1 VRFLKILDL
10 AAGLDH
16 NRWVRRTPAGDEEG
30 ALTNQISNDDR
41 ERIRAQFP
49 ALAGD
54 TVYLEN
60 AGGSQVPAVVADSI
74 RDYMLTSY
82 VQLGANYPTSLR
94 ATEIVDEAHDFV
106 RLMMNGT
113 DGEVIL
119 GSSTSVLLQ
128 MLSRCYAQVLKP
140 GSEVVVAQT
149 GHEANVGPWKML
161 DRLGFSL
168 RWWEMDPASC
178 TCPLSDLEELLTDR
192 TALVAFPHVSNL
204 LGEIVDIE
212 AITSLAHE
220 AGARVV
226 VDGVAYAPHRAMNVS
241 AWNVDWYAYST
252 YKVYG
257 PHMAAM
263 WGRRDAL
270 AELSGPNHFFVPD
283 DDLPYKFEVGG
294 ANHEGCAG
302 LLGLRDY
309 LAFLVGENDPAALDR
324 PAIERAFDFMTACEL
339 PLQARLIEYLRSRD
353 DLRIIGPID
362 DGDSRV
368 GTISF
373 VHDSKSSAEIT
384 AAVDRSGIGIR
395 HGHMYAYHLCE
406 AAGLEPEDGVVR
418 TSLVHYNT
426 LEEIERLIEVF
437 DAALA

>member
-1 VRFLKILDL
+1 MTTHI
-10 AAGLDH
+10 
-16 NRWVRRTPAGDEEG
+16 T
-30 ALTNQISNDDR
+30 SDDR

-74 RDYMLTSY
+74 REYMLTSY
-82 VQLGANYPTSLR
+82 VQLGAGYPLSLR
-94 ATEIVDEAHDFV
+94 ATEIVNEAHEFV
-106 RLMMNGT
+106 RLMMNGK
-113 DGEVIL
+113 DGEVVL
-119 GSSTSVLLQ
+119 GSSTSALLQ
-128 MLSRCYAQVLKP
+128 MLAGCYAQVLKP
-140 GSEVVVAQT
+140 GAEIVVAQT
-149 GHEANVGPWKML
+149 GHEANIGPWKKL
-161 DRLGFSL
+161 DRLGFEL
-168 RWWEMDPASC
+168 RWWEMDPSTC
-178 TCPLSDLEELLTDR
+178 SCPLSELEKLLTDR

-212 AITSLAHE
+212 GITSLAHG

-226 VDGVAYAPHRAMNVS
+226 VDGVAYAPHRAIDVS
-241 AWNVDWYAYST
+241 AWDVDWYAYST

-257 PHMAAM
+257 PHMAAL

-270 AELSGPNHFFVPD
+270 AELTGPNHFFVAD

-302 LLGLRDY
+302 IRGLRDY
-309 LAFLVGENDPAALDR
+309 LAFLVGETDPASLDR
-324 PAIERAFDFMTACEL
+324 PAIERAFEIITACEL
-339 PLQARLIEYLRSRD
+339 PLQSRLIEYLRSRD
-353 DLRIIGPID
+353 DVRIVGPKD
-362 DGDSRV
+362 DGASRV

-373 VHDSKSSAEIT
+373 VHSSKSSEEIT

-406 AAGLEPEDGVVR
+406 AAGLDPEDGVVR

-426 LEEIERLIEVF
+426 PEEIERLIEVF
-437 DAALA
+437 DTVL

>member
-1 VRFLKILDL
+1 M
-10 AAGLDH
+10 
-16 NRWVRRTPAGDEEG
+16 T
-30 ALTNQISNDDR
+30 TQITNDDR
-41 ERIRAQFP
+41 QRIRTQFP

-60 AGGSQVPAVVADSI
+60 AGGSQVPAIVADSI

-82 VQLGANYPTSLR
+82 VQLGAGYPLSHR
-94 ATEIVDEAHDFV
+94 ATELVDEAHDFV
-106 RLMMNGT
+106 RLMMNGK

-119 GSSTSVLLQ
+119 GSSTTALLQ
-128 MLSRCYAQVLKP
+128 MLAKCYAQVLEP
-140 GSEVVVAQT
+140 GSEIVVAQT

-168 RWWEMDPASC
+168 RWWEMDPADY
-178 TCPLSDLEELLTDR
+178 TCPLSELENLLSDR

-204 LGEIVDIE
+204 LGDIVDVE
-212 AITSLAHE
+212 AITSLVHE
-220 AGARVV
+220 AGARVI
-226 VDGVAYAPHRAMNVS
+226 VDGVAYAPHRAIDVS

-257 PHMAAM
+257 PHMAAL

-270 AELSGPNHFFVPD
+270 AELHGPNHFFVPE

-302 LLGLRDY
+302 VCGLRDY
-309 LAFLVGENDPAALDR
+309 LAFVVGEADPRALDR
-324 PAIERAFDFMTACEL
+324 PAIEQAFEIMTACEL
-339 PLQARLIEYLRSRD
+339 PLQARLIEYLQSRKD
-353 DLRIIGPID
+353 VRIVGPSD

-373 VHDSKSSAEIT
+373 VHESKSSAEIT

-406 AAGLEPEDGVVR
+406 AAGLDPEDGVVR

-426 LEEIERLIEVF
+426 MEEIEKLIEVF
-437 DAALA
+437 DAVLE

>member
-1 VRFLKILDL
+1 M
-10 AAGLDH
+10 
-16 NRWVRRTPAGDEEG
+16 T
-30 ALTNQISNDDR
+30 TQITNDDR
-41 ERIRAQFP
+41 QRIRTQFP

-60 AGGSQVPAVVADSI
+60 AGGSQVPAIVADSI

-82 VQLGANYPTSLR
+82 VQLGAGYPLSLR
-94 ATEIVDEAHDFV
+94 ATELVDEAHDFV
-106 RLMMNGT
+106 RLMMNGK

-119 GSSTSVLLQ
+119 GSSTTALLQ
-128 MLSRCYAQVLKP
+128 MLAKCYAQVLEP
-140 GSEVVVAQT
+140 GSEIVVAQT

-168 RWWEMDPASC
+168 RWWEMDPADY
-178 TCPLSDLEELLTDR
+178 TCPLSELENLLSDR

-212 AITSLAHE
+212 AITSLVHE

-226 VDGVAYAPHRAMNVS
+226 VDGVAYAPHRAIDVS

-257 PHMAAM
+257 PHMAAL

-270 AELSGPNHFFVPD
+270 AELNGPNHFFVPE

-302 LLGLRDY
+302 VCGLRDY
-309 LAFLVGENDPAALDR
+309 LAFIVGEADPRALDR
-324 PAIERAFDFMTACEL
+324 PAIEQAFEIMTACEL
-339 PLQARLIEYLRSRD
+339 PLQARLIEYLQSRKD
-353 DLRIIGPID
+353 VRIVGPSD

-373 VHDSKSSAEIT
+373 VHESKSSAEIT

-406 AAGLEPEDGVVR
+406 AAGLDPEDGVVR

-426 LEEIERLIEVF
+426 MEEIERLIEVF
-437 DAALA
+437 DAVLG

>member
-1 VRFLKILDL
+1 L
-10 AAGLDH
+10 
-16 NRWVRRTPAGDEEG
+16 EG
-30 ALTNQISNDDR
+30 AVTTQITNDDC
-41 ERIRAQFP
+41 ERIRTQFP

-82 VQLGANYPTSLR
+82 VQLGAGYTLSHR
-94 ATEIVDEAHDFV
+94 ATKLVDDAHDFV
-106 RLMMNGT
+106 RSMMNGK

-119 GSSTSVLLQ
+119 GPSTSALLQ
-128 MLSRCYAQVLKP
+128 MIAGCYLRVLKP
-140 GSEVVVAQT
+140 GSEIVVAQT

-161 DRLGFSL
+161 ERHGFTL
-168 RWWEMDPASC
+168 RWWEMDPADY
-178 TCPLSDLEELLTDR
+178 TCPLSDLENLLSDR

-204 LGEIVDIE
+204 LGEIVDVE
-212 AITSLAHE
+212 RITSLAHE

-226 VDGVAYAPHRAMNVS
+226 VDGVAYAPHRAIDVS

-257 PHMAAM
+257 PHMAAL

-270 AELSGPNHFFVPD
+270 AELPGPNHFFVPD

-302 LLGLRDY
+302 ICGLRDY
-309 LAFLVGENDPAALDR
+309 LAFIVGETDPLALDR
-324 PAIERAFDFMTACEL
+324 PAIERAFKIMTACEL

-353 DLRIIGPID
+353 DVRIVGPTEAD
-362 DGDSRV
+362 DSRV

-406 AAGLEPEDGVVR
+406 AAGLDPEDGVVR

-426 LEEIERLIEVF
+426 MEEIERLIEVF
-437 DAALA
+437 DAVLG

>member
-1 VRFLKILDL
+1 MTR
-10 AAGLDH
+10 
-16 NRWVRRTPAGDEEG
+16 
-30 ALTNQISNDDR
+30 QITNDDR

-54 TVYLEN
+54 TMYLEN
-60 AGGSQVPAVVADSI
+60 AGGSQVPVVVADSI

-82 VQLGANYPTSLR
+82 VQLGAGYPLSLR

-106 RLMMNGT
+106 RLMMNGKE
-113 DGEVIL
+113 GEVIL
-119 GSSTSVLLQ
+119 GSSTSALLQ
-128 MLSRCYAQVLKP
+128 MIAGCYAQVLKP
-140 GSEVVVAQT
+140 GSEIVVAQT

-161 DRLGFSL
+161 ERHGFTL
-168 RWWEMDPASC
+168 RWWEMDPADY
-178 TCPLSDLEELLTDR
+178 TCPLSDLEYLLSDR

-226 VDGVAYAPHRAMNVS
+226 VDGVAFAPHRAIDVS

-257 PHMAAM
+257 PHMAAL

-270 AELSGPNHFFVPD
+270 AELPGPNHFFVPD

-294 ANHEGCAG
+294 PNHEGCAG
-302 LLGLRDY
+302 ICGLRDY
-309 LAFLVGENDPAALDR
+309 LAFVVGEADPRALDR
-324 PAIERAFDFMTACEL
+324 PAIERAFEIMTACEL
-339 PLQARLIEYLRSRD
+339 PLQARLIEHLRSRED
-353 DLRIIGPID
+353 VRIVGPTET
-362 DGDSRV
+362 GDSRV

-406 AAGLEPEDGVVR
+406 AAGLDPEDGVVR
-418 TSLVHYNT
+418 ASLVHYNT

-437 DAALA
+437 DAVLE